1 MAGSVAPN
9 MVTNGL
15 ILDLDAANSKSYISG
30 STTWYDLTSVS
41 NSGSLTNG
49 PIYSTS
55 GSGCIVF
62 DGVDDYVNIIPSL
75 FSTLTNNF
83 TVSVWYQGT
92 TNVRPFLIR
101 AGNGG
106 GSGFVIEAYSNN
118 TWKVTKY
125 GVVDIYMGTATSDN
139 LWHQLVLVYSSTAGT
154 LIYID
159 GTLSTSSANTSN
171 LIPPPFCYLGRGEN
185 GFLTGKIPQMQIYNR
200 VLSADEIF
208 QNYRSMKPRY
218 TP

>member
-9 MVTNGL
+9 ITTDSLV
-15 ILDLDAANSKSYISG
+15 LDLDAANYKSYTSG
-30 STTWYDLTSVS
+30 STLWYDLTSTS

-49 PIYSTS
+49 PTYSTS

-62 DGVDDYVNIIPSL
+62 DGVDDYVNITPSL

-83 TVSVWYQGT
+83 TVCVWYQGLT
-92 TNVRPFLIR
+92 GNRPFLVL
-101 AGNGG
+101 AGSGG
-106 GSGFVIEAYSNN
+106 ASGFVIEAYSNN

-125 GVVDIYMGTATSDN
+125 GVVDIYIGTPTSDN

-154 LIYID
+154 LVYVD
-159 GTLSTSSANTSN
+159 GVLNSSSANTSN
-171 LIPPPFCYLGRGEN
+171 LKPSPFCYLGRGEN
-185 GFLTGKIPQMQIYNR
+185 GYLNGKIPQMQVYNR
-200 VLSADEIF
+200 VLTADEIF

-218 TP
+218 SP